1 MKRLPQNLKG
11 YASAYLERGF
21 ALLPLHSAVVRNGA
35 IICACSRPDCAA
47 AAKHPLAKLVP
58 HGLKDASSNPAVVKG
73 WFGGFATNNIGI
85 ATGAVSGIVVID
97 VDTRHGGNQSLRELE
112 TKHGALPTTL
122 RWRTGGGGEH
132 ILFRHPGGTIR
143 NSAGQLGAG
152 LDVRG
157 DGGYIVAPPSR
168 HKSGNYYV
176 LPDGQP
182 FNTPLAQPPA
192 WLLNLLRQGGTTA
205 SKHGGTPIG
214 QVVQEQVPEGQ
225 RNTTIARVA
234 GHLLAKRIDPRICL
248 DLMLAFNATRC
259 VPPLDEKEVARTV
272 ASIEHLSF
280 TKLINKK

>member
-1 MKRLPQNLKG
+1 MTRLPKNLRG

-21 ALLPLHSAVVRNGA
+21 ALLPLHTAVEHNGTLT
-35 IICACSRPDCAA
+35 CSCGRPDCAA

-58 HGLKDASSNPAVVKG
+58 NGLKGASSDPTVVKG

-85 ATGAVSGIVVID
+85 ATGAISGIVVID
-97 VDTRHGGNQSLRELE
+97 VDTRHGGDQSLQELE
-112 TKHGALPTTL
+112 TKHGALPMTL

-143 NSAGQLGAG
+143 NSAGQLGSG

-168 HKSGNYYV
+168 HKSGNYYA
-176 LPDGQP
+176 LSDGQP
-182 FNTPLAQPPA
+182 FNTPLAQPPE
-192 WLLNLLRQGGTTA
+192 WLLSLLRQGGATA
-205 SKHGGTPIG
+205 AKHGPNPIS

-234 GHLLAKRIDPRICL
+234 GHLLAKRVDPHICL
-248 DLMLAFNATRC
+248 DLLLAFNATRC

-272 ASIEHLSF
+272 ASIDRLNFNNF
-280 TKLINKK
+280 TKKK